1 MSTQTQQI
9 TADDLLRMPDDGT
22 RRELVSGEL
31 REMPPSGHEH
41 GRVTMKFSGPLSL
54 FVDEHD
60 LGAVYAA
67 ETGFLLAENPDTVR
81 GPDVA
86 FVTRDRVAS
95 VTGRRGYFP
104 GAPDLAIEVVSPGDT
119 YSEVEAK
126 VEEWLD
132 HGCRMVVVTN
142 PRNRTLKVYRSRTA
156 VTVLTTDDTFDGSDV
171 VPGFRLPVRQIFPE

>member
-1 MSTQTQQI
+1 
-9 TADDLLRMPDDGT
+9 MPDNSM

-31 REMPPSGHEH
+31 REMPPAGHEH
-41 GRVTMKFSGPLSL
+41 GRVTMKFAGPLSL

-67 ETGFLLAENPDTVR
+67 ETGFLLSENPDTVR

-86 FVTRDRVAS
+86 FVTGDRVAS
-95 VTGRRGYFP
+95 VAGRRGDFP
-104 GAPDLAIEVVSPGDT
+104 GAPDLAIEVVSPGDM

-132 HGCRMVVVTN
+132 HGCQMVVVAN
-142 PRNRTLKVYRSRTA
+142 PHNRTLKVYRSRTA
-156 VTVLTTDDTFDGSDV
+156 VIVLTTDDTFDGSDV
-171 VPGFRLPVRQIFPE
+171 VPGFQLPVRQIFPE